1 MAEFYKDNT
10 LPTRRNVDK
19 INSADKTNH
28 DQAKNTVDS
37 IIFKDSVREI
47 KCTRNPRGL
56 LYSPTGQNDL
66 RIKSLIWE
74 TNVCGA
80 GHKNYFVTNS
90 SI

>member
-37 IIFKDSVREI
+37 IIFKDSVS
-47 KCTRNPRGL
+47 RNQV
-56 LYSPTGQNDL
+56 YEES
-66 RIKSLIWE
+66 
-74 TNVCGA
+74 
-80 GHKNYFVTNS
+80 
-90 SI
+90 